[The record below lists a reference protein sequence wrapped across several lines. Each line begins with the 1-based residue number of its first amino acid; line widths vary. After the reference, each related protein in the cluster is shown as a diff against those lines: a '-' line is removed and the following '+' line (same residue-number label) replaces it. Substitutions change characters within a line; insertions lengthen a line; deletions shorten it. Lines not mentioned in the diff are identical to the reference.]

1 MSCLVRLET
10 MRTAEKFFGLA
21 LTLQLGLLTAATAS
35 AQAPAAPTAEAV
47 APASQAAPEPKAN
60 AAAANADS
68 ASGPL
73 VEPGPAEDKR
83 LALLGRI
90 INAKDKGIGIDAYLS
105 AFSALEQ
112 SVKGGESEAVILK
125 RLESLNSSL
134 DDQIKRSVILKTQ
147 RPAPPVAASSPPPSA
162 MGRFSG
168 GSGGGS
174 DMLQQL
180 KEKYGGQIPDNLK
193 DKLGGQLPDS
203 IKDKLPA
210 GLGNMSPDQLKELV
224 KQFKK

>member
-1 MSCLVRLET
+1 

-21 LTLQLGLLTAATAS
+21 LALQLGLLTAATAS
-35 AQAPAAPTAEAV
+35 AQAPAAPPAETV
-47 APASQAAPEPKAN
+47 APVSQAAAEPKAS
-60 AAAANADS
+60 ATGAAANADS

-90 INAKDKGIGIDAYLS
+90 ISAKDKGIGIDAYLS

-112 SVKGGESEAVILK
+112 SVKGGESEAAILK

-162 MGRFSG
+162 MGRFVG
-168 GSGGGS
+168 AGGGGG

-210 GLGNMSPDQLKELV
+210 GLGNMSPEQLKELV